1 MISILWLDWFHFMV
15 DCFFAFVN
23 NWYMKHWLNQIRYN
37 EAIRYI
43 VGISFDNLVNLSKS
57 SLASST
63 ESTRKKRD
71 RRIIISRLI
80 EKVSTNRS
88 LKILRL
94 EDNTKLSVHKTILSD
109 LALLK
114 TESNFLISAILG
126 YKFRGIIH
134 SSSLLTP
141 CP

>member
-1 MISILWLDWFHFMV
+1 M
-15 DCFFAFVN
+15 
-23 NWYMKHWLNQIRYN
+23 
-37 EAIRYI
+37 
-43 VGISFDNLVNLSKS
+43 GISFDNLVNLSKS

-88 LKILRL
+88 LEMIRL
-94 EDNTKLSVHKTILSD
+94 EDNTKLAVHKTILSD
-109 LALLK
+109 LVLLK